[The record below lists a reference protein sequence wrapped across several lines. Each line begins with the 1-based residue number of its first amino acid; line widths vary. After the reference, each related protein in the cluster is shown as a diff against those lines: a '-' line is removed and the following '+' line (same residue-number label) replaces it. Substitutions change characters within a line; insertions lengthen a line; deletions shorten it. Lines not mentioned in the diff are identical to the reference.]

1 MQDIEIWHNPK
12 CSKSRNAMEWLETKN
27 INANVVKYLENTPT
41 KEQLKDVLKKLNMK
55 ASQLLRTGEDIYK
68 ELNLKQID
76 DEETLIDFMVKN
88 PILIERPIII
98 KGNRAV
104 KSLKITILKN
114 GDKIKKDFADL
125 KKKELQS
132 TTKHKQIAQVQ
143 IKRIMARTPN
153 IKDPLKYEQKLTQK
167 YLQGTLNFDKDLQI
181 VNQELDKKIFDSI

>member
-1 MQDIEIWHNPK
+1 MQEIQIWHNPK
-12 CSKSRNAMEWLETKN
+12 CSKSRAAMDLLESKN
-27 INANVVKYLENTPT
+27 IDANVVKYLETTPS

-104 KSLKITILKN
+104 IARPIENLS
-114 GDKIKKDFADL
+114 
-125 KKKELQS
+125 ELIQ
-132 TTKHKQIAQVQ
+132 
-143 IKRIMARTPN
+143 
-153 IKDPLKYEQKLTQK
+153 
-167 YLQGTLNFDKDLQI
+167 
-181 VNQELDKKIFDSI
+181 